1 MKVIKNIIRFI
12 LLIVLIA
19 VGILIYKGYTIYKQ
33 ALENTSI
40 TDKVAEIQSKENYT
54 KLEDMSDF
62 YLDAVIAVEDR
73 RFYKHG
79 PTDPVAIGRAI
90 FVNIKS
96 MGLKEGGST
105 ITQQ

>member
-54 KLEDMSDF
+54 CLLYTSPSPRD
-62 YLDAVIAVEDR
+62 I
-73 RFYKHG
+73 
-79 PTDPVAIGRAI
+79 
-90 FVNIKS
+90 
-96 MGLKEGGST
+96 
-105 ITQQ
+105 